1 MKALNY
7 FPAPH
12 FNFPVRAEVGREFV
26 RGAITTGVL
35 AAMQNGAP
43 HWNRQTTRL
52 ALQGGAA
59 LATGVAATR
68 AWQNGQTAQALMSVA
83 IGAGA
88 VYALEKWLQDAPK
101 MPAQGNE

>member
-1 MKALNY
+1 MKQFY
-7 FPAPH
+7 FPTPTLNVYARPEIAH
-12 FNFPVRAEVGREFV
+12 EFV
-26 RGAITTGVL
+26 RGTIASGLL

-43 HWNRQTTRL
+43 HWDRQTTRL

-68 AWQNGQTAQALMSVA
+68 AWQNGQTAQAVLSVA

-88 VYALEKWLQDAPK
+88 VYALEKLLKEKSEDEQV
-101 MPAQGNE
+101 